1 MGQAGLSD
9 VQAIM
14 NQSQHREYS
23 VGSDEKGLRL
33 DLFLSRRDPFLSR
46 SQVQKLI
53 EKGAVRLGDHP
64 AKAGQRLREGETVHC
79 EIPPVADYHVL
90 PEDIPLP
97 VIYEDE
103 SILVV
108 DKPTG
113 MVVHPAAGHPR
124 GPMVNAIL
132 FHCRDLSGIGGVL
145 RPGIVHRLDK
155 DTSGL
160 MIVAKSD
167 RAHQGLT
174 DQFRK
179 RQIQKTYQALVY
191 GNMKADQGFIDLPVG
206 RHPVDRK
213 RMSTSSRRGKEAIT
227 HWRVCERYGEV
238 TLLHLNIETGRTH
251 QIRVHLNAI
260 GHPVV
265 GDSVYG
271 GTKRVHTIGDPVLRS
286 ALKGLKR
293 QALHAAHL
301 CFNHPITGNLMTFSS
316 SLPEDMVSVC
326 EVLRCST
333 SLREVP

>member
-1 MGQAGLSD
+1 
-9 VQAIM
+9 M
-14 NQSQHREYS
+14 NQSQRREYS

-53 EKGAVRLGDHP
+53 ERGAVRVADHP

-79 EIPPVADYHVL
+79 EIPPVADYDVL

-113 MVVHPAAGHPR
+113 MVVHPAAGHHQ
-124 GPMVNAIL
+124 GTMVNAIL

-167 RAHQGLT
+167 RAHQVLT

-191 GNMKADQGFIDLPVG
+191 GNMKGDQGFIDLPVG

-213 RMSTSSRRGKEAIT
+213 KMSTCSRRGKEAMT
-227 HWRVCERYGEV
+227 HWRVCERYGEA

-286 ALKGLKR
+286 ALKGIKR

-326 EVLRCST
+326 EVLRCSA

>member
-1 MGQAGLSD
+1 
-9 VQAIM
+9 M
-14 NQSQHREYS
+14 NQSQRREYS

-53 EKGAVRLGDHP
+53 ERGAVRVADHP

-79 EIPPVADYHVL
+79 EIPPVADYDVL

-113 MVVHPAAGHPR
+113 MVVHPAAGHHQ
-124 GPMVNAIL
+124 GTMVNAIL

-167 RAHQGLT
+167 RAHQVLT

-191 GNMKADQGFIDLPVG
+191 GNMKVDQGFIDLPVG

-213 RMSTSSRRGKEAIT
+213 KMSTCSRRGKEAMT
-227 HWRVCERYGEV
+227 HWRG
-238 TLLHLNIETGRTH
+238 LRT
-251 QIRVHLNAI
+251 IR
-260 GHPVV
+260 G
-265 GDSVYG
+265 
-271 GTKRVHTIGDPVLRS
+271 GDPPS
-286 ALKGLKR
+286 LKY
-293 QALHAAHL
+293 
-301 CFNHPITGNLMTFSS
+301 
-316 SLPEDMVSVC
+316 
-326 EVLRCST
+326 
-333 SLREVP
+333 

>member
-1 MGQAGLSD
+1 
-9 VQAIM
+9 M
-14 NQSQHREYS
+14 NQSQRREYS

-53 EKGAVRLGDHP
+53 ERGAVRVADHP

-79 EIPPVADYHVL
+79 EIPPVADYDVL

-113 MVVHPAAGHPR
+113 MVVHPAAGHHQ
-124 GPMVNAIL
+124 GTMVNAIL

-167 RAHQGLT
+167 RAHQVLT

-191 GNMKADQGFIDLPVG
+191 GNMKVDQGFIDLPVG

-213 RMSTSSRRGKEAIT
+213 KMSTCSRRGKEAMT
-227 HWRVCERYGEV
+227 HWRVCERYGEA

-286 ALKGLKR
+286 ALKGIKR

-326 EVLRCST
+326 EVLRCSA

>member
-14 NQSQHREYS
+14 NQSQRREYS

-53 EKGAVRLGDHP
+53 ERGAVRVADHP

-79 EIPPVADYHVL
+79 EIPPVADYDVL

-113 MVVHPAAGHPR
+113 MVVHPAAGHHQ
-124 GPMVNAIL
+124 GTMVNAIL

-167 RAHQGLT
+167 RAHQVLT

-191 GNMKADQGFIDLPVG
+191 GNMKVDQGFIDLPVG

-213 RMSTSSRRGKEAIT
+213 KMSTCSRRGKEAMT
-227 HWRVCERYGEV
+227 HWRVCERYGEA

-286 ALKGLKR
+286 ALKGIKR

-326 EVLRCST
+326 EVLRCSA

>member
-14 NQSQHREYS
+14 NQSQRREYS

-53 EKGAVRLGDHP
+53 ERGAVRVADHP

-79 EIPPVADYHVL
+79 EIPPVADYDVL

-113 MVVHPAAGHPR
+113 MVVHPAAGHHQ
-124 GPMVNAIL
+124 GTMVNAIL

-167 RAHQGLT
+167 RAHQVLT

-191 GNMKADQGFIDLPVG
+191 GNMKVDQGFIDLPVG

-213 RMSTSSRRGKEAIT
+213 KMSTCSRRGKEAIT
-227 HWRVCERYGEV
+227 HWRVCERYGEA

-286 ALKGLKR
+286 ALKGIKR

-326 EVLRCST
+326 EVLRCSA

>member
-14 NQSQHREYS
+14 NQSQRREYS

-53 EKGAVRLGDHP
+53 ERGAVRVADHP

-79 EIPPVADYHVL
+79 EIPPVADYDVL

-113 MVVHPAAGHPR
+113 MVVHPAAGHHQ
-124 GPMVNAIL
+124 GTMVNAIL

-167 RAHQGLT
+167 RAHQVLT

-191 GNMKADQGFIDLPVG
+191 GNMKVDQGFIDLPVG

-213 RMSTSSRRGKEAIT
+213 KMSTCSRRGKEAIT
-227 HWRVCERYGEV
+227 HWRVCERYGEA

-286 ALKGLKR
+286 ALKGIKR

-316 SLPEDMVSVC
+316 SLPEDMVAVC
-326 EVLRCST
+326 EVLRCSAL
-333 SLREVP
+333 LRRVT